1 MLGIS
6 ASGEMLF
13 VQIYLI
19 QMCDQQAT
27 FLIIRVAKFHYKH
40 NHGIMGP
47 GGILRGHLF
56 HPPTFQ
62 QDYIS

>member
-27 FLIIRVAKFHYKH
+27 FLIIRIAKFHYKH
-40 NHGIMGP
+40 IMG
-47 GGILRGHLF
+47 L
-56 HPPTFQ
+56 
-62 QDYIS
+62 

>member
-19 QMCDQQAT
+19 QMCDQQVT
-27 FLIIRVAKFHYKH
+27 FLIIRIAKFHYKH
-40 NHGIMGP
+40 IMGLQ
-47 GGILRGHLF
+47 G
-56 HPPTFQ
+56 Q
-62 QDYIS
+62 EAS